1 MFQGLWITK
10 FPVDKDKYIL
20 EFNAYKDLESTVKNK
35 KRLINLEKL

>member
-1 MFQGLWITK
+1 MK

-20 EFNAYKDLESTVKNK
+20 EFNAIKDLESTVKTK